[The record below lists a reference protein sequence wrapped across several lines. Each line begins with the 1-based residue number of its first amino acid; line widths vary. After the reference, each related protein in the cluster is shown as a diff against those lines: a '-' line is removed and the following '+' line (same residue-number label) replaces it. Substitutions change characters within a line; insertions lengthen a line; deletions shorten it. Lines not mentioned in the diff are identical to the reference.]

1 MVFNLVQNS
10 IGASVAVCLLSA
22 LFIGCG
28 TVTSRM
34 ATEQLLM
41 SDAVDNSVARIDFRP
56 LSGRKVFLDTT
67 YLRPTQ
73 GQNFVNADYVISS
86 LRQALVASRCLLQ
99 DDRHEAEIIVE
110 PRLGT
115 LATNGNDM
123 IYGVPATNGLS
134 QATSTLTGGA
144 LFPPLPEIALARSSN
159 QSGFTK
165 VAVFAYDRESRQP
178 IWQSGISKA
187 ESTARSTWVL
197 GAGPF
202 TRGTI
207 FDGYRFAE
215 SNLTKSDNELAEYDR
230 PIPFAAEHYFG
241 FPTPRT
247 ADTADPIPR

>member
-1 MVFNLVQNS
+1 MV
-10 IGASVAVCLLSA
+10 LLMT
-22 LFIGCG
+22 ICGGCG

-56 LSGRKVFLDTT
+56 ISGKKVFLDTT
-67 YLRPTQ
+67 YLRPAQ

-99 DDRHEAEIIVE
+99 DDRQEADIIVE

-123 IYGVPATNGLS
+123 IYGIPATNNLT
-134 QATSTLTGGA
+134 QAASSVAGGA
-144 LFPPLPEIALARSSN
+144 LLPPLPEIALARSSN

-165 VAVFAYDRESRQP
+165 VAVFAYDRQTRQP
-178 IWQSGISKA
+178 VWQSGISKA
-187 ESTARSTWVL
+187 ESTARSTWLL

-215 SNLTKSDNELAEYDR
+215 SNLTKSDSELTEYDR
-230 PIPFAAEHYFG
+230 PIPFTTEHFFG
-241 FPTPRT
+241 FSEVPSARSAEVPQDTQPR
-247 ADTADPIPR
+247 